1 MDSKLEVFYEKGL
14 SRRNFLAGAGALGAA
29 AAVAG
34 CNDNTTSTYVPT
46 TTTTYTD
53 VDILNFA
60 LNLEYLEASF
70 YLYAATGSGL
80 AAADMGTGTGL
91 GTVTG
96 GAKIAG
102 TLSTAQQNIVNEI
115 AYDEQQHVRFLRS
128 ALGSSAVPMPA
139 INLTAGFSGAVTA
152 ANSLSAAT
160 TALPAIPTAF
170 NPFGSF
176 DQFIV
181 GAFVF
186 EDVGVTAYNGAAPAI
201 SSAGITAGYLA
212 AAAGIMAVEA
222 YHAGYVRTYL
232 TAQSIIQGT
241 TTYPY
246 GLYANR
252 ISALRS
258 ALGSGGETP
267 LVTTLTSSTVPVTA
281 TSPTVTPSA
290 IVAASSGST
299 TSGGSL
305 AYSRTTSQVLHI
317 VYGAFAPT
325 STATSPAA
333 GVNQGGFFPNGMN
346 GNIKITLT

>member
-34 CNDNTTSTYVPT
+34 CGDNTPSTLFTTSVT
-46 TTTTYTD
+46 TSYTD

-80 AAADMGTGTGL
+80 ATADMGTGA

-96 GAKIAG
+96 GAKVPG
-102 TLSTAQQNIVNEI
+102 LTLAQQNIVNEI
-115 AYDEQQHVRFLRS
+115 AYDEQQHVRFLRA
-128 ALGSSAVPMPA
+128 ALGSSAVPMPT
-139 INLTAGFSGAVTA
+139 INLTAGFAGAVTA
-152 ANSLSAAT
+152 ANALSAAS
-160 TALPAIPTAF
+160 ASLPAIPTAF

-176 DQFIV
+176 DQFAV

-201 SSAGITAGYLA
+201 SAAGITAGYLT

-232 TAQSIIQGT
+232 SGQSITQGT
-241 TTYPY
+241 TAYPY
-246 GLYANR
+246 ALYANR

-258 ALGSGGETP
+258 ALGSGAETP
-267 LVTTLTSSTVPVTA
+267 LVATLASSTVPVTA
-281 TSPTVTPSA
+281 TSPTVSPSA
-290 IVAASSGST
+290 VVPT
-299 TSGGSL
+299 MTGSL
-305 AYSRTTSQVLHI
+305 AWSRTTSQVLHI
-317 VYGAFAPT
+317 VYGTFAPT
-325 STATSPAA
+325 AGLTSPAP
-333 GVNQGGFFPNGMN
+333 GVTAGGFFPNGLN